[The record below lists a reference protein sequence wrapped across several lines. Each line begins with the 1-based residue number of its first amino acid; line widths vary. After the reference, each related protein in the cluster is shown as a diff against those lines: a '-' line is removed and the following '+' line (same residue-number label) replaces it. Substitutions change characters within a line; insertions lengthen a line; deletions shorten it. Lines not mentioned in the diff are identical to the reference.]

1 VVVVTGFGL
10 PVNVLALFWSSFM
23 VVNVGWPR
31 TLIYSEANRFAALS
45 YTILLLVVGASYF
58 WLLAR
63 HVSSSPTLSAWLP
76 HPVDGELQNW
86 PKATWSNVE

>member
-1 VVVVTGFGL
+1 MESGKDLTAVVVVTGFGL
-10 PVNVLALFWSSFM
+10 PVNVLALFWSVFM

-63 HVSSSPTLSAWLP
+63 MREPCR
-76 HPVDGELQNW
+76 QRRR
-86 PKATWSNVE
+86 